1 MVMLDRHAL
10 GSIGEEVAG
19 IVYREWQIETGFPPL
34 GYSVGEFRRTLQSM
48 VGCKAAREFRLRLS
62 DCCKIEMLLIG
73 PLSDLGHVTFI
84 DLDFVMNLVDGQR
97 RASG

>member
-34 GYSVGEFRRTLQSM
+34 GYSVGEFGRTFLKS
-48 VGCKAAREFRLRLS
+48 
-62 DCCKIEMLLIG
+62 
-73 PLSDLGHVTFI
+73 
-84 DLDFVMNLVDGQR
+84 
-97 RASG
+97 